1 MNAISMHSQEEDAVL
16 GSQGLAAMTFT
27 LHWSDGRAT
36 HQDELHVPKF
46 SVWREADFLAGGLGQ
61 KIPGMRVGDGA
72 QAELSAGE
80 LTGAWDASQEFSTSP
95 DHFDRQYRRG
105 LTVEPRCGRFYPQGF
120 FHGAHGVVREALEP
134 ARITGLDA
142 EAMRVDLNHP
152 LARFPVQVE
161 CQLEQVLPGADT
173 RGGRCSSPLDD
184 LAHYAGLAAPLAD
197 GTLTDFG
204 DSDSGMARMDQREDS
219 AFYARARMVQ
229 HLDARALET
238 VNALYRR
245 LIPAQAEV
253 LDLMASY
260 DSHLQGCDLRGLHV
274 LGMNSDELGANAQAT
289 SDRVQD
295 LNQSPRLP
303 FNTASLDAVVCT
315 ASIEYL
321 VRPQAVLTEVLR
333 VLRPGGVFAVT
344 FSNRWFPSKAIQVWT
359 ELHEY
364 ERLGMVTQWL
374 QQTGFERLH
383 TLSSRGWPRPE
394 SDAHYSETALSDP
407 LYAVWGFKPQK

>member
-1 MNAISMHSQEEDAVL
+1 MSAISTRSPEQDEVL
-16 GSQGLAAMTFT
+16 DSQGLAAVTFT

-36 HQDELHVPKF
+36 HRDELHVPKF
-46 SVWREADFLAGGLGQ
+46 SVWREADFLPGSVNE
-61 KIPGMRVGDGA
+61 KIPGMRVGEVT
-72 QAELSAGE
+72 QADLGAGE
-80 LTGAWDASQEFSTSP
+80 LTGSWDARQQFSTSP
-95 DHFDRQYRRG
+95 DHFDRHYRRG

-142 EAMRVDLNHP
+142 EAMCVDLNHP

-161 CQLEQVLPGADT
+161 CRLAQVLPGADT

-184 LAHYAGLAAPLAD
+184 LARYAGLAARLAD
-197 GTLTDFG
+197 GKPTDFG
-204 DSDSGMARMDQREDS
+204 DDAVGMARMDQREDS

-229 HLDARALET
+229 HLDARAIET

-260 DSHLQGCDLRGLHV
+260 DSHLKGCEMRSLHV
-274 LGMNSDELGANAQAT
+274 LGMNSDELGANAEAT

-303 FNTASLDAVVCT
+303 FKAASLDAVVCT

-321 VRPQAVLTEVLR
+321 VRPQAVLAEVLR
-333 VLRPGGVFAVT
+333 VLRPGGLFAVT
-344 FSNRWFPSKAIQVWT
+344 FSNRWFPSKAIQVWS

-374 QQTGFERLH
+374 QQAGFERLH

-394 SDAHYSETALSDP
+394 GDVHYSETAVSDP
-407 LYAVWGFKPQK
+407 LYAAWGFKPQQ

>member
-36 HQDELHVPKF
+36 HQDELHVSRF

-134 ARITGLDA
+134 ARITDLDA
-142 EAMRVDLNHP
+142 EFMRVDLNHP

-204 DSDSGMARMDQREDS
+204 DSDSGMARMDQREDG
-219 AFYARARMVQ
+219 AFYAKARMVQ
-229 HLDARALET
+229 HLDARAIET

-260 DSHLQGCDLRGLHV
+260 DSHLQGCDLRALHV
-274 LGMNSDELGANAQAT
+274 LGMNSDELGANALAT

-321 VRPQAVLTEVLR
+321 VRPQAVLT
-333 VLRPGGVFAVT
+333 
-344 FSNRWFPSKAIQVWT
+344 
-359 ELHEY
+359 
-364 ERLGMVTQWL
+364 
-374 QQTGFERLH
+374 
-383 TLSSRGWPRPE
+383 
-394 SDAHYSETALSDP
+394 
-407 LYAVWGFKPQK
+407 